1 MSAKYVTNAVTLDA
15 TRVRAPRL
23 LRKKPSSAAL
33 SAALTGAIV
42 LGCAAAEAAD
52 CLGLNQRSCSQHGYY
67 IVVHC
72 TTRST
77 AFMCAFWAVYKCSEA
92 LYVDF
97 RSILVDPERRSHR
110 YKRKVDQQS
119 ARTWPPYRHDN
130 PAVLRCTT
138 CSTDRIRTHY
148 NAHKG
153 CPSRPTV
160 GTHWPRCRGA
170 HGSTKERSLHDCCAL
185 CCPTQPNQA
194 FCSSPWCTRAIG
206 RRAATT
212 DSEQRKYA
220 AASRLRPAAMP
231 PPSDRVTASRVVNV

>member
-1 MSAKYVTNAVTLDA
+1 MSRLS
-15 TRVRAPRL
+15 PRHL
-23 LRKKPSSAAL
+23 
-33 SAALTGAIV
+33 
-42 LGCAAAEAAD
+42 
-52 CLGLNQRSCSQHGYY
+52 RSCSQHGYY

-194 FCSSPWCTRAIG
+194 FCSSPWCTRAICS
-206 RRAATT
+206 T
-212 DSEQRKYA
+212 QR
-220 AASRLRPAAMP
+220 LP
-231 PPSDRVTASRVVNV
+231 TASSGNVLPLAACGRP